1 MTPGLPRRSR
11 YRPLGREY
19 HPGVDGLVILIVILV
34 IVLLIRGPKTL
45 PELGA
50 ILGRGVRGARE
61 EASRMR
67 SRDGAPE
74 DPPPPTT

>member
-1 MTPGLPRRSR
+1 VGD
-11 YRPLGREY
+11 
-19 HPGVDGLVILIVILV
+19 VAVVLIVILV

-50 ILGRGVRGARE
+50 ILGRGIRGARD

-67 SRDGAPE
+67 SGDPAP
-74 DPPPPTT
+74 DDQVPPPTA